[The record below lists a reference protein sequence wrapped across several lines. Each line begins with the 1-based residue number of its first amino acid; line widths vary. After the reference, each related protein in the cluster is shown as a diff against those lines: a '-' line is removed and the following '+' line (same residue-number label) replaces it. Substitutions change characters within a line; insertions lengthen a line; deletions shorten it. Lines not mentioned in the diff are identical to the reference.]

1 MRGPRSLPVQT
12 HAMLRT
18 TTLRPRVLGPRLR
31 RRVCFVGRLTPNYNH
46 LGGVLNPTSTDSRI
60 QRFWDGQK
68 ERELTLSMVAMK
80 SNAADVMWKMMMKAR
95 STNIFTGHG
104 GARSS
109 SV

>member
-1 MRGPRSLPVQT
+1 M
-12 HAMLRT
+12 
-18 TTLRPRVLGPRLR
+18 
-31 RRVCFVGRLTPNYNH
+31 VGRRTPNYNH

-60 QRFWDGQK
+60 QGFWDGQK

-80 SNAADVMWKMMMKAR
+80 SNAADVMWKRMMKAR

-109 SV
+109 V